1 MSITIYDQ
9 IEQHSDEWYAARC
22 GILTAS
28 VIGKLITPTLKT
40 ANNDTSR
47 GITYTLAAERI
58 TGHVDH
64 VHPSFDMMRGTED
77 EPYARDAY
85 TEHHAPVV
93 EVGFIRRDE
102 DGYSLGYSPDGLVG
116 DDGLIEI
123 KSRNPKAHIK
133 TILDGVPP
141 AENIAQLQ
149 TALLVTGRAW
159 IDYVSFA
166 QGFPLWV
173 CRVAPDAVWFDALEA
188 AARDFEQN
196 VTQTI
201 TEYTTLTAGLP
212 VMERRPDLME
222 ITF

>member
-1 MSITIYDQ
+1 MSITIYDH

-85 TEHHAPVV
+85 AEHHAPVV

-159 IDYVSFA
+159 IDYISYA
-166 QGFPLWV
+166 QGLPLWTS
-173 CRVAPDAVWFDALEA
+173 RYYPDPVWFDALEQ
-188 AARDFEQN
+188 AARDFEMN
-196 VTQTI
+196 VTTI
-201 TEYTTLTAGLP
+201 LTDYKILTAGLP
-212 VMERRPDLME
+212 VMDRRPNFEE

>member
-1 MSITIYDQ
+1 MTTTIYND

-22 GILTAS
+22 GVLTAS
-28 VIGKLITPTLKT
+28 VVGKLITPTLKT

-85 TEHHAPVV
+85 AEHHAPVQ
-93 EVGFIRRDE
+93 EVGFVKYE
-102 DGYSLGYSPDGLVG
+102 GDGYTLGFSPDGFVEH
-116 DDGLIEI
+116 DGLIEI
-123 KSRNPKAHIK
+123 KSRRPKAHIQ

-141 AENIAQLQ
+141 AENMAQIQ
-149 TALLVTGRAW
+149 AGLLVTGRSW
-159 IDYVSFA
+159 LDYVSFS
-166 QGFPLWV
+166 QGLPLFV
-173 CRVAPDAVWFDALEA
+173 CRVAPDQVWFDVIEA
-188 AARDFEQN
+188 AARAFEQN
-196 VTQTI
+196 VTEVI

-212 VMERRPDLME
+212 VMERRPDFE
-222 ITF
+222 DIRI